1 MFWFREFVG
10 HLVSYFTL
18 NMTRLIGGFGGLTP
32 RQPQPRNVSLKN
44 YNAQTQTRPGLTN
57 RMPAAHLKPY
67 QPHAA

>member
-1 MFWFREFVG
+1 MYRVEGVCGAFGELLYVKHDAVDR
-10 HLVSYFTL
+10 
-18 NMTRLIGGFGGLTP
+18 RFGGLTP